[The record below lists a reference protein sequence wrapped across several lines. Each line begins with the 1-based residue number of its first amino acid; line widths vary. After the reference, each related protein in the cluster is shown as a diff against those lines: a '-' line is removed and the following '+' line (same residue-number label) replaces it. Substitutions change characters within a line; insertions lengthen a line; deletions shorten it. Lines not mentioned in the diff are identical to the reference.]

1 MFSAKIDNGE
11 WIHNIKSLSEISSD
25 LLKFQI
31 YNEDYINS
39 LKNRIKNLEEDNFQD
54 KTIQEALKEKDNA
67 IAAMKNGFYI
77 LPEDKEKIDNW
88 KREHERIKHTPDR
101 RSAIGGQY
109 SYSFTPTSIG
119 VFKSCECSSCALA
132 ARQDARGIE
141 GEYQKLLRDYDAI
154 FFFGDSEI

>member
-88 KREHERIKHTPDR
+88 KRKESMNASSIHQIDVALLVDSILILLLLQVLESLKVANVVLARWPHGKTPEVLKENIKN
-101 RSAIGGQY
+101 
-109 SYSFTPTSIG
+109 F
-119 VFKSCECSSCALA
+119 
-132 ARQDARGIE
+132 
-141 GEYQKLLRDYDAI
+141 
-154 FFFGDSEI
+154 